1 MGFIYK
7 NNVVKAD
14 DLDFDFYLPQKG
26 EDAHPIR
33 REGLLV
39 VADGFGGSGSTPHTF
54 KVGEKEKLRK
64 AAFSDFPE
72 DNPYKAEIEEALT
85 EIFESDGE
93 EVTRTSA
100 FIASR
105 IVSIRFA
112 YGLTLLDGPISEQKQ
127 RDALAKYVK
136 KGLQNVVDAF
146 HFPECQYA
154 QQCLLPSTLAALIY
168 EEKEGK
174 LLVDSVWAGD
184 SRSYCLLPNGLRF
197 LSLDDEDEEKYV
209 NNYFHAFDKNR
220 KEPYL
225 NYRHFEFAEP
235 VLIFAGSDG
244 IFDPF
249 GDHDG
254 LGVTYLLTRSILRSD
269 GKKDAPSKETGERMM
284 EEYIS
289 SYQEDDTT
297 IALHSFGFRDFRAL
311 KKALKPLA
319 RKVEALFGKLNENL
333 PLIKA
338 AGESEEER
346 MDALSY
352 VRKRTPTPFPMIL
365 NALTDT
371 YLEGKEDIA
380 LTKKLRKLFST
391 LIDPIEAK
399 KKAMANALNEAALS
413 NDYIGIVFGEN
424 KPKREASIHYEAIL
438 KLSLKEVPED
448 EKEIKDRI
456 LAGIEASKINEL
468 YFKGGKAA
476 LAIEKAFAPSFVEKV
491 DNESK
496 SVLSS
501 YKDKLVSLGKSKQDF
516 VIDEVID
523 GLSKHPTETSVIDSF
538 YNSGRLE
545 AFRLRL
551 RLSEGARKAVL
562 KVKDE
567 LEAIEEECTILLDER
582 K

>member
-1 MGFIYK
+1 
-7 NNVVKAD
+7 
-14 DLDFDFYLPQKG
+14 
-26 EDAHPIR
+26 
-33 REGLLV
+33 
-39 VADGFGGSGSTPHTF
+39 
-54 KVGEKEKLRK
+54 
-64 AAFSDFPE
+64 
-72 DNPYKAEIEEALT
+72 
-85 EIFESDGE
+85 
-93 EVTRTSA
+93 
-100 FIASR
+100 
-105 IVSIRFA
+105 
-112 YGLTLLDGPISEQKQ
+112 
-127 RDALAKYVK
+127 
-136 KGLQNVVDAF
+136 
-146 HFPECQYA
+146 
-154 QQCLLPSTLAALIY
+154 
-168 EEKEGK
+168 
-174 LLVDSVWAGD
+174 
-184 SRSYCLLPNGLRF
+184 
-197 LSLDDEDEEKYV
+197 
-209 NNYFHAFDKNR
+209 
-220 KEPYL
+220 
-225 NYRHFEFAEP
+225 
-235 VLIFAGSDG
+235 
-244 IFDPF
+244 
-249 GDHDG
+249 
-254 LGVTYLLTRSILRSD
+254 
-269 GKKDAPSKETGERMM
+269 MM